1 MGNAIIATGSN
12 AAAAFSLKVRR
23 GEGMAL
29 LTMDWKRGMPP
40 PDFVG
45 FAIEF
50 QPPGAHELQA
60 LTNDLAFLPADG
72 KVVPARTSSRLAPF
86 QRFRWVHFP
95 RDADLDG
102 DFLYRVTPVSM
113 DANDALSYGEPQQ
126 ASIALGG
133 DTYAGE
139 LNVAFTRGFVSSQA
153 FVERYEPIK
162 TLLPQSASE
171 GLTFKPTNPKASEA
185 LDWMGFEAREA
196 ILAVLDKAIAD
207 TTTQVRAIAYDLNEP
222 EVLSRLEQ
230 LGGRLR
236 MIIDDSGSHGEADS
250 PEAQAERRLILS
262 AGKENVIR
270 QHMGELQHNKTII
283 SESAT
288 EQVVVCGSTNFS
300 WRAFFVQS
308 NNALLLR
315 GKGPAAAFSA
325 AFEQYWAHSDAPG
338 FSVTPPAGFTE
349 LGLAGIDAQVAF
361 SPHSRDNAQLAKIAE
376 DIGEH
381 TESSLLYS
389 LAFLYQ
395 TPGPIQDAI
404 KKVTENNARFVYG
417 ISDRQVGG
425 LDLQRPNG
433 NVDPVYPAELGK
445 HVPEPFKSEPSG
457 GSGVRMHH
465 KFVVIDFD
473 KPTARVYMG
482 SYNFSSSADLK
493 NGENLLVI
501 RDPRVAVSYAVEALT
516 LFDHYHFRISE
527 REHEKEGKPF
537 ALARPPRASGE
548 KPWWDAYYS
557 DPQRARDREVF
568 A

>member
-1 MGNAIIATGSN
+1 MGDAIIAAGAN
-12 AAAAFSLKVRR
+12 PAARFSLKVRR

-29 LTMDWKRGMPP
+29 LSMDWKQGTPP
-40 PDFVG
+40 DDFVG

-50 QPPGAHELQA
+50 QAPGEDQFTA
-60 LTNDLAFLPADG
+60 LKNNLAFLPANG
-72 KVVPARTSSRLAPF
+72 QVVAAKTSSRLAPF
-86 QRFRWVHFP
+86 QQFRWVHFP
-95 RDADLDG
+95 RDANLDG
-102 DFLYRVTPVSM
+102 DFHYRVTPVSM
-113 DANDALSYGEPQQ
+113 DAAGALAYGDAQE
-126 ASIALGG
+126 AAIALGG
-133 DTYAGE
+133 ETYPGE

-153 FVERYEPIK
+153 FVERYEPIA
-162 TLLPQSASE
+162 TLLPAEAKE
-171 GLTFKPTNPKASEA
+171 GLTFKPTNPKTSEA
-185 LDWMGFEAREA
+185 LEWMGFEARET
-196 ILAVLDKAIAD
+196 ILAVLDRAIANPSA
-207 TTTQVRAIAYDLNEP
+207 QVRAIAYDLNEP
-222 EVLSRLEQ
+222 EIVSRLER

-236 MIIDDSGSHGEADS
+236 MVIDNSGSHGEAGS
-250 PEAQAERRLILS
+250 AENEAERRLKAS
-262 AGKENVIR
+262 AGEANVIR

-283 SESAT
+283 SESPE

-300 WRAFFVQS
+300 WRALFVQS
-308 NNALLLR
+308 NNALVMH
-315 GKGPAAAFSA
+315 GAGPAGAFSE
-325 AFEQYWAHSDAPG
+325 AFEQYWQHSN
-338 FSVTPPAGFTE
+338 VAGFNATPAVQLAA
-349 LGLAGIDAQVAF
+349 LGLPGVDAEVAF
-361 SPHSRDNAQLAKIAE
+361 SPHSAESALLAKIAE

-381 TESSLLYS
+381 TQSSLLYS

-404 KKVTENNARFVYG
+404 KTVSEHDAIFVYG
-417 ISDRQVGG
+417 ISDRKVGG

-457 GSGVRMHH
+457 GKGVRMHH

-501 RDPRVAVSYAVEALT
+501 RDARVAVSYAVEALT

-527 REHEKEGKPF
+527 REHESGGKPF
-537 ALARPPRASGE
+537 VLATPPRKEGE
-548 KPWWDAYYS
+548 KPWWDAFYS
-557 DPQRARDREVF
+557 DPQKARDREAF